1 MCVCPYTYTHWS
13 IYSSLLKDKVIE
25 KIKLIEEKGLNEKLQ
40 EDVMYGGKR
49 NCDNCMTG
57 LFAGS
62 FSRREYSQN
71 LITLQFQVVK
81 QKSVHCEM
89 KLSLLI
95 AHPDHQNYIS
105 TDSVSNLPGWTWGF
119 GNVTFH

>member
-1 MCVCPYTYTHWS
+1 MC
-13 IYSSLLKDKVIE
+13 
-25 KIKLIEEKGLNEKLQ
+25 
-40 EDVMYGGKR
+40 GGKR
-49 NCDNCMTG
+49 NCDNYMTG

-81 QKSVHCEM
+81 QKSLQCEM

-105 TDSVSNLPGWTWGF
+105 TDSVSNLPG
-119 GNVTFH
+119 